1 MDIKVLA
8 NNIFYVVFFFHFVNK
23 IKNKKCC
30 NKKIKIIFDKR
41 QKIDIKLA
49 ILEPERLEMWLY
61 LCFQKILIFF
71 VKVKF
76 FICFK
81 SF

>member
-49 ILEPERLEMWLY
+49 ILEPNFSYYEVSVWK
-61 LCFQKILIFF
+61 CGCTCVFK
-71 VKVKF
+71 KF
-76 FICFK
+76 
-81 SF
+81 